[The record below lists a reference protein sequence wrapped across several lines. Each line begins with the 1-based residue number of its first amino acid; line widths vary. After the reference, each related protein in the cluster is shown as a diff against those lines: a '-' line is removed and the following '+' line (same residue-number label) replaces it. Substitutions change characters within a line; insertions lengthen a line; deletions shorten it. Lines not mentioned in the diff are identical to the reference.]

1 METEGSEV
9 RPRLSERTV
18 SNIKILY
25 DIARSNGASLS
36 VKDLLLLT
44 SMDLT
49 EDQLYRAWQ
58 ETPFLSSHYAISAG
72 VIIEISSMEDKHHLE
87 NEKREITERYLR
99 ATSNVT
105 YAERFGAF
113 IGKRLFK
120 VLSISGSTSY
130 FSVSKDDDLDF
141 FCITQTGRMWAS
153 FVKALVLARIFRL
166 SVEDSPWLCLSYVAD
181 ERFAQFE
188 FSENRDAL
196 FARDAI
202 SARVITGD
210 QNYENLL
217 KENSWMAQ
225 YFPKLY
231 ALRIKS
237 LMKANSPS
245 GINASVASRFAN
257 LFLYYIAGSYIR
269 LKSHLLNRRFMKN
282 QKRSSLFR
290 LRIGPDHCIYES
302 ADYVRLK
309 GLYTGL
315 QKAEAIQSRPLSR

>member
-1 METEGSEV
+1 METEGSAI

-18 SNIKILY
+18 SNIKILC
-25 DIARSNGASLS
+25 DIASSNGASLS

-49 EDQLYRAWQ
+49 EDQLYRAWH
-58 ETPFLSSHYAISAG
+58 ENTFLSSRYTISAG
-72 VIIEISSMEDKHHLE
+72 VVVEKSSIEDKSQLE
-87 NEKREITERYLR
+87 DEKREITERYLR
-99 ATSNVT
+99 ATSNVS
-105 YAERFGAF
+105 YAQLFGAF
-113 IGKRLFK
+113 LGKRLFK

-141 FCITQTGRMWAS
+141 FCITQTDRMWLS

-166 SVEDSPWLCLSYVAD
+166 SVENSPWLCLSYVAD

-188 FSENRDAL
+188 FSGNRDAL

-231 ALRIKS
+231 ALRIKDV
-237 LMKANSPS
+237 KKGNSPS
-245 GINASVASRFAN
+245 QINDSASSRFAN
-257 LFLYYIAGSYIR
+257 LFLFYTAGSYVR

-302 ADYVRLK
+302 ADYVRLR

-315 QKAEAIQSRPLSR
+315 QKAEAVQSRPLSR